1 MAKDEKVK
9 TAVPCDGGSDSQLN
23 GSSSDTQ
30 LRNLCGIMTHARISL
45 EQQWTTARKIKPTQ
59 RTHAT

>member
-1 MAKDEKVK
+1 MAKDDKTKV
-9 TAVPCDGGSDSQLN
+9 AVSCDGGSDSQLN
-23 GSSSDTQ
+23 AASSNSQ

-45 EQQWTTARKIKPTQ
+45 EQQWTTAKKRKPTQ